1 MSASSLT
8 QWGAV
13 GFMLGGVAWTAS
25 GLMVVFANPM
35 MGPSPAY
42 PVVVV
47 IALLLTVVGLA
58 GLHFLQR
65 ESYGYIGQVGFYT
78 ALVGITLQIL
88 GTGAPLLEGS
98 SLIWPWLR
106 FPAGFVV
113 VLVGFVLLGVA
124 TLLARA
130 LPRWY
135 GVVLI
140 ILQPVSVILLPYG
153 NVWRGLVLVVLG
165 YALWLRRNGS
175 AE

>member
-1 MSASSLT
+1 MSSSSLI

-13 GFMLGGVAWTAS
+13 GFMLGGVAWVAS
-25 GLMVVFANPM
+25 GLMVVFANPI
-35 MGPSPAY
+35 MGPAPAY
-42 PVVVV
+42 PVVVMV
-47 IALLLTVVGLA
+47 ALLLTVAGLVGL
-58 GLHFLQR
+58 HVLQR
-65 ESYGYIGQVGFYT
+65 ESYGHIGRVGFYT

-88 GTGAPLLEGS
+88 GTGAPLWGGS
-98 SLIWPWLR
+98 DLIWPWLR
-106 FPAGFVV
+106 FPVGFVV

-140 ILQPVSVILLPYG
+140 ILQPVSVILLAYG

-165 YALWLRRNGS
+165 YELWLRRNGS